1 MKLRLSVRAQRELD
15 QQVDWLALRSPQAA
29 RDALAAV
36 LHVFDLLEQHPE
48 LGMETDKGW
57 REKGV
62 DFGRDGY
69 VICYVIRRDGIFV
82 LRFKHGRQDRS
93 R

>member
-1 MKLRLSVRAQRELD
+1 
-15 QQVDWLALRSPQAA
+15 
-29 RDALAAV
+29 
-36 LHVFDLLEQHPE
+36 
-48 LGMETDKGW
+48 METDKGW